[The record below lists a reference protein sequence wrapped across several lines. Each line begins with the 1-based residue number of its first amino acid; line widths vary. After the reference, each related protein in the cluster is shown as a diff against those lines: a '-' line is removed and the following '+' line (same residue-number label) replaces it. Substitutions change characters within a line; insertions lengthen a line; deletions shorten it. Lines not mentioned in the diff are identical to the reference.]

1 MAVYNLDD
9 CSFLL
14 MTCMIVVVTA
24 CTLTLTATMETSVS
38 GVQLVEAVGV
48 DEAVNLKV
56 RVPRGIL

>member
-24 CTLTLTATMETSVS
+24 CTLTLTATLS
-38 GVQLVEAVGV
+38 GVQLGEAVGV

-56 RVPRGIL
+56 CVPRGIL